1 MIARMFMAIAATA
14 AAALAQAPIVT
25 TVLSNGTTASRYD
38 MVILGDGYQA
48 AEQARFNQD
57 VNTFLAGLFA
67 KSPYSTFSN
76 YFNVHTVFR
85 ASTDSGASQPD
96 VTPPIVKNTAYSASY
111 NTGGT
116 ARCLYIQNTS
126 LALADA
132 ALAPANESRI
142 LVMVNDSRYGGC
154 ASTFAVS
161 YNGASMVEV
170 QTHELGHSV
179 AGLADEY
186 DYPNVLYTGN
196 EPNQVNVTTSNV
208 GQKWSHWWGT
218 DGVSAF
224 QGGMYHTTGIWRPRA
239 DCLMRNLGQP
249 NCAVCREQIVKT
261 VNAIA
266 QTIQNPIPATQS
278 LTLARPALQA
288 FGFTS
293 LVPTANSPLITW
305 KIDGVVQTNQQ
316 SNGLFVSTAGM
327 TLGAHTVSVELQ
339 DRTPLVRNDPAN
351 ALRESYT
358 WNVTVTDPNAAS
370 LRITANGATPQI
382 LAVGTETD
390 VTVTVAND
398 GPAVANNVLVEQ
410 FLSVDATLTTSD
422 FYLGSGTIPTIA
434 VGAQQ
439 TLTRRVK
446 LPWAA
451 SPRVYQLFTQVNR
464 LGTIIEPSI
473 IDNVQTRSLL
483 VQTGSCTPRLEY
495 RDDLLYPRDA
505 ASVSLQQGGTI
516 RPTIVAPCAAPGT
529 LYLLAWSCSGT
540 QPGLALSPTMTL
552 PLNFDSCTNTG
563 LELINGSVFQLAFG
577 ALATNGLGNATIAFP
592 SGLSLL
598 PTPTH
603 LAAVLLDPS
612 LQFVGVTNAI
622 AFDLQ

>member
-196 EPNQVNVTTSNV
+196 
-208 GQKWSHWWGT
+208 
-218 DGVSAF
+218 
-224 QGGMYHTTGIWRPRA
+224 
-239 DCLMRNLGQP
+239 
-249 NCAVCREQIVKT
+249 
-261 VNAIA
+261 
-266 QTIQNPIPATQS
+266 
-278 LTLARPALQA
+278 
-288 FGFTS
+288 
-293 LVPTANSPLITW
+293 
-305 KIDGVVQTNQQ
+305 
-316 SNGLFVSTAGM
+316 
-327 TLGAHTVSVELQ
+327 
-339 DRTPLVRNDPAN
+339 
-351 ALRESYT
+351 
-358 WNVTVTDPNAAS
+358 
-370 LRITANGATPQI
+370 
-382 LAVGTETD
+382 
-390 VTVTVAND
+390 
-398 GPAVANNVLVEQ
+398 
-410 FLSVDATLTTSD
+410 
-422 FYLGSGTIPTIA
+422 
-434 VGAQQ
+434 
-439 TLTRRVK
+439 
-446 LPWAA
+446 
-451 SPRVYQLFTQVNR
+451 
-464 LGTIIEPSI
+464 
-473 IDNVQTRSLL
+473 
-483 VQTGSCTPRLEY
+483 
-495 RDDLLYPRDA
+495 
-505 ASVSLQQGGTI
+505 
-516 RPTIVAPCAAPGT
+516 
-529 LYLLAWSCSGT
+529 
-540 QPGLALSPTMTL
+540 
-552 PLNFDSCTNTG
+552 
-563 LELINGSVFQLAFG
+563 
-577 ALATNGLGNATIAFP
+577 
-592 SGLSLL
+592 
-598 PTPTH
+598 
-603 LAAVLLDPS
+603 
-612 LQFVGVTNAI
+612 
-622 AFDLQ
+622 